1 MELQTKA
8 IAKIEPF
15 FKLFSGLNPLLEVN
29 ECAYLCN
36 KQQKIDTRQYS
47 MMNISPSMNVILRKD
62 KTKMDL
68 AAYHH
73 ASIFSPVQSTLVN
86 SINNNHFTSW
96 PGLTPTLITKN
107 LPPVLATAKG
117 HLHQEK
123 QNLQSTKISSTY
135 AEQLKKIKANIKKI
149 KHNLPPGKSF
159 RTALEEDIFDDAFPK
174 SDDKNVK
181 TNEVLFKLFETS
193 ETGITY
199 TDQTGRFPYRS
210 SRGNEY
216 IMVAY
221 HYDANVILLQPIKN
235 RQATTLTT
243 AWEIIHDRLVTAG
256 VAPKSYIMD
265 NECSADLKTALA
277 KADVK
282 YQLVPP
288 HIHRANKAERAI
300 QTFKNHLKAGL
311 ASLDPDFPIHE
322 WDRLLPQCELTLNLL
337 RASRINPKLSAWAY
351 LFGEFD
357 YMKTPLAPPG
367 TKCLVHAKVSQRGSW
382 SPNGEEGWTISY
394 SPEHYR
400 CIKVY
405 FPKTRSERD
414 CDTIT
419 FFPTVIP
426 YPEVKLE
433 HFLKQAASDI
443 ITILTTPPSTTTPS
457 LQAGDTTKNALLD
470 IATIL
475 HRANDLP
482 PNLQI

>member
-1 MELQTKA
+1 
-8 IAKIEPF
+8 
-15 FKLFSGLNPLLEVN
+15 
-29 ECAYLCN
+29 
-36 KQQKIDTRQYS
+36 
-47 MMNISPSMNVILRKD
+47 
-62 KTKMDL
+62 
-68 AAYHH
+68 
-73 ASIFSPVQSTLVN
+73 
-86 SINNNHFTSW
+86 
-96 PGLTPTLITKN
+96 
-107 LPPVLATAKG
+107 
-117 HLHQEK
+117 
-123 QNLQSTKISSTY
+123 
-135 AEQLKKIKANIKKI
+135 
-149 KHNLPPGKSF
+149 
-159 RTALEEDIFDDAFPK
+159 
-174 SDDKNVK
+174 
-181 TNEVLFKLFETS
+181 
-193 ETGITY
+193 
-199 TDQTGRFPYRS
+199 
-210 SRGNEY
+210 
-216 IMVAY
+216 MVAY
-221 HYDANVILLQPIKN
+221 HYDTYVILLQAIKSK
-235 RQATTLTT
+235 QATTLTT
-243 AWEIIHDRLVTAG
+243 AWKIIHDRLVTAG

-300 QTFKNHLKAGL
+300 QTFKSHLKAGL

-367 TKCLVHAKVSQRGSW
+367 TKCLVHAKISQRGTW
-382 SPNGEEGWTISY
+382 APNGEEGWTIGY

-414 CDTIT
+414 CDTLT

-457 LQAGDTTKNALLD
+457 LQAGDTTKM
-470 IATIL
+470 
-475 HRANDLP
+475 RY
-482 PNLQI
+482 